1 MYLVDDN
8 LQIPILAGNSAIE
21 ETPSSVYCCYVGWP
35 YVLLDP
41 FVSMHL
47 RTKNSPIPFDEELFS
62 FHAHSFFAPD
72 SATVS
77 FLGAE
82 HDIESNA
89 RSHIRKRER
98 YLRFGPNVPIMVQQ

>member
-1 MYLVDDN
+1 MYMVDDN

-21 ETPSSVYCCYVGWP
+21 ETPSSVCCCYGGWH

-47 RTKNSPIPFDEELFS
+47 RTKNPPIPFDEELFS

-77 FLGAE
+77 FL
-82 HDIESNA
+82 
-89 RSHIRKRER
+89 
-98 YLRFGPNVPIMVQQ
+98 